1 MLHAIELI
9 ILSLLADAFHQRAA
23 VYLFGRRIP
32 SACRRLFV
40 WPTHSISAPP
50 FICLANAFHQR
61 AAVYLFGRRIPSAP
75 RRFFVRPAMSRA
87 ASSFVWP
94 AHSPPTHR
102 FGVAVRPAH
111 LIAAP
116 HSLSFGRR
124 IRRRSAYL
132 VLFRLAGTFPAKPPP
147 IWCCSVWPAHPPPS
161 RHRFGVVSFGRRIPR
176 RFGLFICRR
185 ICHQPTVL
193 VLLHLADASP
203 RCATIA
209 CLGWHIPM
217 PIFSPAHPLAAP
229 PSLFWPAHS
238 FATPPLLSAGVFI
251 CRAALLLLASTFICH
266 VAVLAFGRRIDSPRR
281 PLASGLCIHSPRRPC
296 FRQAYLFAVPQ
307 SPFFAGASH
316 RHASITYLGRRIPS
330 PHRPIVFHFVM
341 RGNSNGFPFPQSSKI
356 MVHLIAAPP
365 SPISVCDLAGAIGS
379 TAAPR

>member
-1 MLHAIELI
+1 
-9 ILSLLADAFHQRAA
+9 LAGAFHQRTA
-23 VYLFGRRIP
+23 VYLFGRRVP
-32 SACRRLFV
+32 SARRRLFV
-40 WPTHSISAPP
+40 WPAHSISAPP
-50 FICLANAFHQR
+50 FLCSA
-61 AAVYLFGRRIPSAP
+61 GDEPRRILF
-75 RRFFVRPAMSRA
+75 RL
-87 ASSFVWP
+87 P

-132 VLFRLAGTFPAKPPP
+132 MLFRLAGAFPAEPPP

-176 RFGLFICRR
+176 QFGLFVCRR
-185 ICHQPTVL
+185 IPRQPTDL
-193 VLLHLADASP
+193 VLLHLAGASP

-217 PIFSPAHPLAAP
+217 PIFSPAHPLAAS

-251 CRAALLLLASTFICH
+251 RRAALLLSAGVLIRCAAFLLSAGVLIRCAAFLLSAGVFIRRATLLLPACAFIRH
-266 VAVLAFGRRIDSPRR
+266 AALAFGRRIYSPCPSPFFDGASPRR
-281 PLASGLCIHSPRRPC
+281 ATIAI
-296 FRQAYLFAVPQ
+296 FR
-307 SPFFAGASH
+307 
-316 RHASITYLGRRIPS
+316 RRIPS
-330 PHRPIVFHFVM
+330 PCLH
-341 RGNSNGFPFPQSSKI
+341 
-356 MVHLIAAPP
+356 HLSRSAHPIAAPP
-365 SPISVCDLAGAIGS
+365 YRISLHARKQQRVSVSAIIENHGASHRRTSIAYLGLRFGRRNRLDCRAAMNHPHWAGAL
-379 TAAPR
+379 AVDC